1 MATEKQGKYFIK
13 NYALAHMPAYSN
25 YPRSLLD
32 AMPVRSL
39 IGPRGAIAEQDISV
53 SAFQLDPG
61 TVYGAHTH
69 AHPEVYIILGGTAE
83 CQWGDETFTAEPGT
97 VTHCPPD
104 MSHAMRVTSSE
115 PLRAIIIGWAPGGDR
130 TALADRSRLLDSGE
144 RDVQADR

>member
-39 IGPRGAIAEQDISV
+39 IGPRGAIAEQDVSV

-61 TVYGAHTH
+61 TVYDAHAH
-69 AHPEVYIILGGTAE
+69 AHPEIYIILGGTAE
-83 CQWGDETFTAEPGT
+83 CQWGDENFTAEPGT

-130 TALADRSRLLDSGE
+130 NVLASLSRILDP
-144 RDVQADR
+144 A